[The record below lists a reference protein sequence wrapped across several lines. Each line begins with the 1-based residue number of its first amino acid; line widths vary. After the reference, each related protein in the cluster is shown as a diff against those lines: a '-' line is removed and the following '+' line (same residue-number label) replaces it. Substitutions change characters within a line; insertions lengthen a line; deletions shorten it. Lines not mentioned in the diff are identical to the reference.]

1 MVTENL
7 QRKQKKASSHT
18 YVISGAILLIASYDL
33 QMIKLMNTE
42 QLLCLANLLH
52 IKPSV
57 RVNGSKFC
65 PSFDVLMKYLT
76 PNEK

>member
-1 MVTENL
+1 MEDL

-18 YVISGAILLIASYDL
+18 YVISGAILMIVTYDL
-33 QMIKLMNTE
+33 QMMKLMNTE

-52 IKPSV
+52 IQPSV

-65 PSFDVLMKYLT
+65 PSFDVLIKCLT